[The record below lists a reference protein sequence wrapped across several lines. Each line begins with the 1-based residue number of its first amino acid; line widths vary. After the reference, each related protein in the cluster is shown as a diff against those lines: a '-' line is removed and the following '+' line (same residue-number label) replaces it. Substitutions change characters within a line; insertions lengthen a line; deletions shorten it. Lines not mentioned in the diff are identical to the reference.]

1 MVGRLA
7 GPVFMSMGRPTYSCG
22 VPARFDLTRVR
33 LRQYRSIAA
42 CDVRLGR
49 LSLLVGPNGSGKSN
63 FLDALRFTAQSLN
76 DNLDNALR
84 ERGGINELRRRSRGH
99 PTSFGVGL
107 NFSGP
112 DLGGEFRFQVGAVR
126 GGDFRVTH
134 ESCSVT
140 IGAFGGQHHAYS
152 IREGDLVDTTEES
165 VMPPVADDRLY
176 LVAAAGLEPFRAV
189 FDALSQVNV
198 YSINPEEMRRPQ
210 KPEAGDLLRRDG
222 SNVASVLERLR
233 REQPAAKSRI
243 EGYLGQI
250 VAGVTSVDRRGLG
263 AWEALEFRQQVAGDP
278 APWTFQASSMS
289 DGTLSALGVLV
300 ALFGGSSALG
310 VPLGIEE
317 PEAALHPAAA
327 GLLMEALRDA
337 TDIRQVLTSTHSPEL
352 LDSTTIEPE
361 ELLAVRASEGIT
373 SISGLDSASR
383 KALRESLF
391 TAGELLRVDQLEPE
405 RDSAQQLE
413 LFR

>member
-1 MVGRLA
+1 VT
-7 GPVFMSMGRPTYSCG
+7 F
-22 VPARFDLTRVR
+22 
-33 LRQYRSIAA
+33 
-42 CDVRLGR
+42 
-49 LSLLVGPNGSGKSN
+49 
-63 FLDALRFTAQSLN
+63 
-76 DNLDNALR
+76 
-84 ERGGINELRRRSRGH
+84 GG
-99 PTSFGVGL
+99 F
-107 NFSGP
+107 
-112 DLGGEFRFQVGAVR
+112 GGE
-126 GGDFRVTH
+126 
-134 ESCSVT
+134 
-140 IGAFGGQHHAYS
+140 HHAYS
-152 IREGDLVDTTEES
+152 TREGNLVDTTEAG

-233 REQPAAKSRI
+233 RDKPAAKSRI

-250 VAGVTSVDRRGLG
+250 VAGVTAVDRRGLG

-278 APWTFQASSMS
+278 APWSFQASSMS

-337 TDIRQVLTSTHSPEL
+337 TDIRQVLATTHSPEL
-352 LDSTTIEPE
+352 LDSTTIEPQ

-373 SISGLDSASR
+373 SISGLDPASR

-391 TAGELLRVDQLEPE
+391 TAGELLRVDQLEPDE
-405 RDSAQQLE
+405 HIAQQME